1 MNTKTDITARKSTR
15 PSSVHLSPDAH
26 STIYIVMLA
35 LLIGILTGACAHLL
49 KCMIRWVSSPLTAH
63 LHSDGPNLLFLL
75 FPVIGILLSG
85 IFQRY
90 ILHREIYHGVDKLRT
105 SLANHDYR
113 MSAQWIY
120 APLIAS
126 SLTLGFGGSAGSE
139 GPIACTGAAIGSNTG
154 RLFRVSG
161 QQLLMLVACGAGAG
175 IAGIFKAPIGG
186 ALFAIEVLAIAF
198 DTTGL
203 IALFTSTLAAGLTAY
218 TLSGFTPDVLFSH
231 AHSIMPAHWG
241 AVLLLGI
248 FLGLYSAYYAYVMR
262 RMTRLYTRMTNPWI
276 KNILSGLT
284 VGILLFLFPSLY
296 GEGYGEV
303 ADLLA
308 GDNSSL
314 ISYTWLAS
322 LFSSSDGLPIV
333 ILIVATGLIL
343 AKPFATSST
352 NSGGGVAGD
361 FAPTV
366 MIGSIAGV
374 IFATTSNL
382 LLGTDLPVI
391 QFVFLGTTG
400 VMAGAIKAPLM
411 AIFLTVEMAS
421 GYVLLLPAT
430 IVAALSYATA
440 RLLSNNYHHWW
451 ESWRLRN
458 NP

>member
-1 MNTKTDITARKSTR
+1 M
-15 PSSVHLSPDAH
+15 
-26 STIYIVMLA
+26 
-35 LLIGILTGACAHLL
+35 
-49 KCMIRWVSSPLTAH
+49 
-63 LHSDGPNLLFLL
+63 
-75 FPVIGILLSG
+75 
-85 IFQRY
+85 
-90 ILHREIYHGVDKLRT
+90 
-105 SLANHDYR
+105 
-113 MSAQWIY
+113 
-120 APLIAS
+120 
-126 SLTLGFGGSAGSE
+126 
-139 GPIACTGAAIGSNTG
+139 
-154 RLFRVSG
+154 
-161 QQLLMLVACGAGAG
+161 LMLVACGAGAG

-366 MIGSIAGV
+366 MIGSIAGF